1 VSTPE
6 PPEASEGTGTFAEES
21 ARLLAAFQEWAA
33 KGRTAAKDL
42 AETHGESSGAGHSP
56 ECAICPI
63 CQGIRLLR
71 GARPEVVEH
80 LSDAAT
86 SFLAALA
93 AMLPAE
99 GAEPARRDR
108 ETAQHIDVFD
118 VFGDDGNDGDQV
130 AADPPGDAGRSDGPA
145 GAAS

>member
-6 PPEASEGTGTFAEES
+6 PPEGGTGAFAEES

-42 AETHGESSGAGHSP
+42 ADAHDQSSGAGHAP

-93 AMLPAE
+93 ALFPSE
-99 GAEPARRDR
+99 GEQPTRRNR
-108 ETAQHIDVFD
+108 EKVQHIDVFGED
-118 VFGDDGNDGDQV
+118 S
-130 AADPPGDAGRSDGPA
+130 AAAGPPAESAAGSPAGPARSDDPA

>member
-1 VSTPE
+1 VSAPE
-6 PPEASEGTGTFAEES
+6 PPDGTGTFAEES

-42 AETHGESSGAGHSP
+42 AEAHGESASAGAGHSP
-56 ECAICPI
+56 ECAICPV

-93 AMLPAE
+93 ALLPAE
-99 GAEPARRDR
+99 EAGPARRER
-108 ETAQHIDVFD
+108 EKAQHIDVF
-118 VFGDDGNDGDQV
+118 GDDGSD
-130 AADPPGDAGRSDGPA
+130 AARDLSATTDDAGRSDGPA

>member
-1 VSTPE
+1 MNASE
-6 PPEASEGTGTFAEES
+6 PPEGTGTFAEES

-42 AETHGESSGAGHSP
+42 ADAYQEPAGAGAGHSP
-56 ECAICPI
+56 ECTICPL

-71 GARPEVVEH
+71 GARPEVVGH

-93 AMLPAE
+93 ALAPADSS
-99 GAEPARRDR
+99 EPARRER
-108 ETAQHIDVFD
+108 EKAQHIDV
-118 VFGDDGNDGDQV
+118 VGDDGPAGGSATGSATDSG
-130 AADPPGDAGRSDGPA
+130 AAGRSDGPA
-145 GAAS
+145 GAVS

>member
-1 VSTPE
+1 MSAPE
-6 PPEASEGTGTFAEES
+6 PPEGTGTFAEES

-42 AETHGESSGAGHSP
+42 AEGHGEPSPSGVGHSP

-80 LSDAAT
+80 LSDAAM
-86 SFLAALA
+86 SFVAALA
-93 AMLPAE
+93 ALLPAD
-99 GAEPARRDR
+99 GGEPARRAR
-108 ETAQHIDVFD
+108 ERAQHIDVS
-118 VFGDDGNDGDQV
+118 GDDGS
-130 AADPPGDAGRSDGPA
+130 DPAGRSDGPA